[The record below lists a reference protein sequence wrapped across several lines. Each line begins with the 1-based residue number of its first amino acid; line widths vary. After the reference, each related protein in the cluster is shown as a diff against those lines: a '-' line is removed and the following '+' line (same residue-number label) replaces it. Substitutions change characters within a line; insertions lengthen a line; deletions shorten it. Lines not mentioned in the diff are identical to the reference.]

1 MFMCQNEN
9 EQSQAAS
16 ENLKK
21 FTIATLCTMIE
32 ANRRGGVILHHLTI
46 STPFVN
52 IHIATIPTLSL
63 RSSDDHHPQECCTD
77 IIAWSDL
84 LRGRSIQLCPV
95 GLCRSILLLII
106 SITWEFHDGTCQIL
120 YLEGR
125 GEWISQFIPTQGSE
139 RTLSQHRWEGL
150 VLLPCRVD

>member
-63 RSSDDHHPQECCTD
+63 RSSSRMLHWYNSMRWPLARQVNSTLPGWTLQEHSVAHHQHHMRVPWWNLPNTLS
-77 IIAWSDL
+77 W
-84 LRGRSIQLCPV
+84 
-95 GLCRSILLLII
+95 
-106 SITWEFHDGTCQIL
+106 
-120 YLEGR
+120 GR

-150 VLLPCRVD
+150 VLLPCTVD